1 MTRVGIFGGT
11 FNPIH
16 YGHLRAAEEVRNKL
30 GLDRI
35 LFIPSGTPPLKRA
48 DIAGSEH
55 RLKMTEAAVSGN
67 RFFDV
72 SDIEIRLPGKS
83 YTVNTIQAL
92 KKDAAGIQYSLVIGV
107 DAFLDLPNWWHP
119 EKLLSVADF
128 IVISRPGFHF
138 ADINRSPYIKVNKKA
153 LRELDT
159 ACREIFETKLKS
171 GRKVVLLGITPIGI
185 ASTGIR
191 ELVRQ
196 GRSIKY
202 LLPPKVQSY
211 IIRNKLYVVKS

>member
-1 MTRVGIFGGT
+1 MKIGVFGGT

-16 YGHLRAAEEVRNKL
+16 YGHLRAAEEVREKL
-30 GLDRI
+30 RLDRI
-35 LFIPSGTPPLKRA
+35 LFVPSGRPPLKA
-48 DIAGSEH
+48 YDLAGASRRFE
-55 RLKMTEAAVSGN
+55 MTEAAVSGN

-92 KKDAAGIQYSLVIGV
+92 KKDAAGIEYSLVLGV

-128 IVISRPGFHF
+128 IVISRPGVHF
-138 ADINRSPYIKVNKKA
+138 ADITRSPYIKVDKKP

-159 ACREIFETKLKS
+159 ACREMFETKLKS
-171 GRKVVLLGITPIGI
+171 GMKAALLRITPIGI
-185 ASTGIR
+185 SATGIR

-196 GRSIKY
+196 GKSIKY
-202 LLPPKVQSY
+202 LLPAKVQSY
-211 IIRNKLYVVKS
+211 IIKHNMYIVKS

>member
-35 LFIPSGTPPLKRA
+35 LFIPAGTPPLKRA
-48 DIAGSEH
+48 DIAGSGH
-55 RLKMTEAAVSGN
+55 RLEMTEAAVSGN
-67 RFFDV
+67 RFFEV
-72 SDIEIRLPGKS
+72 SDIEIRLSGKS
-83 YTVNTIQAL
+83 YTLRTIQTL
-92 KKDAAGIQYSLVIGV
+92 KSIAAGTEYSLILGV

-119 EKLLSVADF
+119 EELLSGTDF
-128 IVISRPGFHF
+128 IIISRPGVPFS
-138 ADINRSPYIKVNKKA
+138 DMRRSPYIDVDKKT
-153 LRELDT
+153 LKMLDT
-159 ACREIFETKLKS
+159 AEREICEVDLKS
-171 GRKVVLLGITPIGI
+171 GRKAVLLGITPIGI

-211 IIRNKLYVVKS
+211 IIKNKLYVVKS